1 MTVDK
6 GPSGMF
12 LLKLSS
18 LILKGLSVKVREMGR
33 EGKAQRFLGARLA
46 AWDLEPRGKKRGDF
60 GCT

>member
-12 LLKLSS
+12 LLKSGS
-18 LILKGLSVKVREMGR
+18 LILEGLSVKVRKMGR
-33 EGKAQRFLGARLA
+33 EGKAQRFWGARSA
-46 AWDLEPRGKKRGDF
+46 AWDLKLRRKRGGAF